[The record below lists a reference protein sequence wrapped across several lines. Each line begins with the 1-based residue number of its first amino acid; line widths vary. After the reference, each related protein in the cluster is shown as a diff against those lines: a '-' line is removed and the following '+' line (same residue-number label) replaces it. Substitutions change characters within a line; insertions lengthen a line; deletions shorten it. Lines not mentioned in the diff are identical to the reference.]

1 MRFCVCLCVCVCY
14 LCCVSL
20 IPRTWGLQGLRGT
33 DEARAAVACQP
44 AAPAAPLPFSAPHMV
59 LQCWLPGG
67 LLVLR
72 HPGPGPATR
81 PLLPPV
87 SPLHRG
93 PSTLCPPP
101 LLFICLSVT
110 ADLSSSFCPFCLLF
124 FSCILLSNS
133 YYYCSQNHEH

>member
-1 MRFCVCLCVCVCY
+1 MCFCVCLCVCVCY

-59 LQCWLPGG
+59 LQCWVPGG

-87 SPLHRG
+87 SPLHCG
-93 PSTLCPPP
+93 PSTLCPPRFF
-101 LLFICLSVT
+101 LFVSVLQQIFPPHFVLF
-110 ADLSSSFCPFCLLF
+110 ARYSFPVFYCQ
-124 FSCILLSNS
+124 ILIIIVQKS
-133 YYYCSQNHEH
+133 